1 MQTQAWV
8 LFILDTF
15 HHHGYEAVLVGGCVR
30 DSLLGKTPADYDIAT
45 SATTSEIEA
54 LFEKT
59 ARIGQFGTVCVI
71 LPEGS
76 AEVTPFRTEGKYD
89 DYRHPAAVHFG
100 ATLAEDVKRRD
111 FTVNALCF
119 DGRRMIDLCG
129 GAQDLHNRMIRAV
142 GDPAERF
149 EEDPLRILRAFR
161 LAAMLGFTIEA
172 ATKQAAL
179 EKAALLR
186 FVSAERIGTELGRL
200 MTADVPEKG
209 MEIFGRL
216 PIETDEPL
224 PQVPV
229 CDLAAQEALRWA
241 GYFYRCGRSADQAE
255 AFLRSVKR
263 PGTVYKTVRNVLSGC
278 KKMLDAPHLL
288 ACYGAENARMIAQI
302 SAPDQLA
309 ELDRLLG
316 SGACYKREMLA
327 LNGHDL
333 LSLGVSRE
341 NMKSVIEAMLHF
353 ILENPSENTKESLL
367 RFVKEMQDGAG

>member
-8 LFILDTF
+8 LSILDTF
-15 HHHGYEAVLVGGCVR
+15 HRHGYEAVLVGGCVR

-45 SATTSEIEA
+45 SAATSEIEA

-71 LPEGS
+71 LPEGC

-89 DYRHPAAVHFG
+89 DFRHPAAVHFG
-100 ATLAEDVKRRD
+100 ATLAEDLKRRD

-119 DGRRMIDLCG
+119 DGRRIIDLCG
-129 GAQDLHNRMIRAV
+129 GAQDLHNRIIRAV

-161 LAAMLGFTIEA
+161 FAAMLGFTIEDV
-172 ATKQAAL
+172 TRQAAL

-186 FVSAERIGTELGRL
+186 FVSAERIGAELGRL
-200 MTADVPEKG
+200 MTADAPEKG

-229 CDLAAQEALRWA
+229 CDLAPQEALRWA

-255 AFLRSVKR
+255 AFLRSIKR
-263 PGTVYKTVRNVLSGC
+263 PGAVYKTVRNVLSGC
-278 KKMLDAPHLL
+278 EKTLDAPHLL
-288 ACYGAENARMIAQI
+288 TCYGAENARRIAQI

-309 ELDRLLG
+309 ELDRLLE

-333 LSLGVSRE
+333 LSLGVSKE
-341 NMKSVIEAMLHF
+341 NMKSVIGAMLRF
-353 ILENPSENTKESLL
+353 VLENPSENTKESLL
-367 RFVKEMQDGAG
+367 RFVKEMQDETE